1 MAKLFKNSPQSN
13 IKPENVMD
21 VLREHMLVDGFDIVF
36 DLRKSKGSY
45 VFDAR
50 RKKYLLDFFTFF
62 GSSPIGFNHP
72 KMTTPEFMEKLAYV
86 SLAKP
91 SSSDSYTVEMA
102 EFMDTFSKVAIPE
115 YLPHAFIIEGGSL
128 GVENA
133 LKAAFDYRMNKN
145 LASGV
150 YRSQDDENR
159 MKVVHF

>member
-21 VLREHMLVDGFDIVF
+21 ILREHMLVDGFDIVF

-72 KMTTPEFMEKLAYV
+72 K
-86 SLAKP
+86 
-91 SSSDSYTVEMA
+91 
-102 EFMDTFSKVAIPE
+102 
-115 YLPHAFIIEGGSL
+115 
-128 GVENA
+128 
-133 LKAAFDYRMNKN
+133 
-145 LASGV
+145 
-150 YRSQDDENR
+150 
-159 MKVVHF
+159 